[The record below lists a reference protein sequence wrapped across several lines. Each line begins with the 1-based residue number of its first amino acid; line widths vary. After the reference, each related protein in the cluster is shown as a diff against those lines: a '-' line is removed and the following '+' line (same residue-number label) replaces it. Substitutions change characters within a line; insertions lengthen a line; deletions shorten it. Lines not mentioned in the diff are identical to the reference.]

1 MRAVRT
7 VALTFVLALALAVPA
22 SAQDD
27 PIFTV
32 TAPSGV
38 YTASQAVFDH
48 WLDIARRASGGPGA
62 RAQVFQLLTSL
73 VWVEGEAAEQGIV
86 VTASTRPTP
95 TSFGASATTC
105 SARRS
110 AGV

>member
-27 PIFTV
+27 PIFT
-32 TAPSGV
+32 
-38 YTASQAVFDH
+38 
-48 WLDIARRASGGPGA
+48 
-62 RAQVFQLLTSL
+62 QVFQLLTSL